1 MKLTKELL
9 QQIID
14 CNFKVWLLAGHTKEF
29 KTWQMSTRA
38 VRSILWQASDISDI
52 SDIFELGW
60 DFEKQSVQ
68 FKGTG
73 KNENLTFTFK
83 FCDSVD

>member
-14 CNFKVWLLAGHTKEF
+14 CNFKVWLLAGYPKEF

-38 VRSILWQASDISDI
+38 VRNILFDASYFSF
-52 SDIFELGW
+52 FELGW

-68 FKGTG
+68 FKGAVG
-73 KNENLTFTFK
+73 ENENLAFTFK